1 MTPYLST
8 RRRVMGGSRRGE
20 KGFRGGRLGK
30 EKEKEEERKKE
41 RKKKIRMKEE
51 GLARRSDWRST

>member
-1 MTPYLST
+1 
-8 RRRVMGGSRRGE
+8 MGGSRRGE

-41 RKKKIRMKEE
+41 RKRKIRMKEE
-51 GLARRSDWRST
+51 DMTRRSDWRST

>member
-1 MTPYLST
+1 
-8 RRRVMGGSRRGE
+8 MGGSRRGE

-41 RKKKIRMKEE
+41 KKKENQNE
-51 GLARRSDWRST
+51 GRGHDPQE

>member
-41 RKKKIRMKEE
+41 KKIRMKEE
-51 GLARRSDWRST
+51 DMTRRSDWRST

>member
-1 MTPYLST
+1 M
-8 RRRVMGGSRRGE
+8 
-20 KGFRGGRLGK
+20 RGGRLGK

-51 GLARRSDWRST
+51 DLAGMSDWRST

>member
-1 MTPYLST
+1 
-8 RRRVMGGSRRGE
+8 MGGSRRGE